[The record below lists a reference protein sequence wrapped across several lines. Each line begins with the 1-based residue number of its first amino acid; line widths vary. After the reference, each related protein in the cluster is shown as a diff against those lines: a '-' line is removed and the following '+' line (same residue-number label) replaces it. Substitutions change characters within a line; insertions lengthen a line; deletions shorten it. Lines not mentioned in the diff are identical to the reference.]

1 MPNERRPVMPN
12 FRRSLIAK
20 IFLVSFLSV
29 HVPLIALIVFL
40 LFGFDTGPV
49 PVFTLILVATLL
61 GTAAC
66 LYAIWHFIRPLHHL
80 AGALQRYPR
89 DKSVLK
95 LQSTGNDEIAI
106 VTDATKSMLSQVEEL
121 AKQLKHQATTDFLTG
136 LANRR
141 RLSEQVPAM
150 QSQAER
156 AGEPI
161 SIVLFDLDNFKL
173 INDDYGHDVGDNV
186 LMIVGEIV
194 KDSLRP
200 YDLAARIGGE
210 EFCIVL
216 PRTSGEDALT
226 IAERLR
232 AAFEASYLDPLP
244 KGRITCSFG
253 VVQAGPGER
262 LQQLLR
268 RADTALYRAKDAGRN
283 RVIGSFLGSNG

>member
-1 MPNERRPVMPN
+1 MPMLQ
-12 FRRSLIAK
+12 RSLIAK

-29 HVPLIALIVFL
+29 HVPLIALILHL
-40 LFGFDTGPV
+40 LFGFETSPV
-49 PVFTLILVATLL
+49 PVFALILAATLI
-61 GTAAC
+61 GTVIC
-66 LYAIWHFIRPLHHL
+66 LFAIWRFIRPLHHL
-80 AGALQRYPR
+80 AVALKKYPE

-95 LQSTGNDEIAI
+95 IQSSGNDEIAI
-106 VTDATKSMLSQVEEL
+106 VTDVTKSMLMQVEEL
-121 AKQLKHQATTDFLTG
+121 TKKLKHQATTDFLTG

-141 RLSEQVPAM
+141 WLTEQVPGL

-156 AGEPI
+156 ANEPLSVI
-161 SIVLFDLDNFKL
+161 LFDLDNFKH

-186 LMIVGEIV
+186 LMIVGEVV

-216 PRTSGEDALT
+216 PRTSGESALK

-232 AAFEASYLDPLP
+232 AAFQASYVEPLP
-244 KGRITCSFG
+244 HGRITCSFG

-283 RVIGSFLGSNG
+283 RVIGAFVEKNP